1 MSTSINKSEQSKRPD
16 STQDFGINAAK
27 STMQYTLSKLYAS
40 LMSFILILF
49 LARSLG
55 VSNFGLYTVLFSFY
69 VILGIAGSFGIGTAF
84 RNKLGDKKSFNE
96 ILVTGY
102 SLAIIFGAAVSIIGI
117 LLSSYMAS
125 LYPAALALHPNLAF
139 LFELTSLI
147 VLVFVLNNIT
157 LSALVAINKTKHASI
172 VNVLFSSAQIASIVV
187 LVLLGYNVFGAM
199 LGMLIGILVGFF
211 AGIIFL
217 LKQTKLRLVSPTLQA
232 LKDLISY
239 SFPIMVSNIAVL
251 GASSFSVI
259 YLGTY
264 VTPFILGNYSASFR
278 IARIVETLILSTTFV
293 MVPIL
298 SNMFRS
304 NDIKHKINSIFNS
317 ALYYML
323 LFLIPFLVYA
333 ISSATPLSRLL
344 FSHQY
349 MLAHSYLQIMLL
361 GFGLFSITNFST
373 ALLVS
378 HGDTKSFMLY
388 QLLVIFIEF
397 LLLFLITPLF
407 KTIGVLVLLF
417 FIMPLVSNA
426 VFLKVLSDRF
436 SVKLERKIVL
446 MILPSILLFSVLYL
460 LSFAMHNSYYV
471 LIANL
476 ALTIV
481 LYPILL
487 VKFRLLTQKNIS
499 FMRQIESKL
508 PMVGIFL
515 GPILR
520 YAELWIKPASESEQQ
535 SVQK

>member
-1 MSTSINKSEQSKRPD
+1 MSTSTSKAEQKEISD
-16 STQDFGINAAK
+16 SMQDFGINAAK

-49 LARSLG
+49 LARYLG
-55 VSNFGLYTVLFSFY
+55 VNDFGLYTVLFSFY

-84 RNKLGDKKSFNE
+84 RNKLGDKKIFNE

-102 SLAIIFGAAVSIIGI
+102 SLAIIFGVAVSIIGI

-125 LYPAALALHPNLAF
+125 LYPAALALHPNLAS

-147 VLVFVLNNIT
+147 VLIFVLNNIT

-172 VNVLFSSAQIASIVV
+172 VNIVFSSVQIASIVI

-199 LGMLIGILVGFF
+199 LGMLIGILAGFCI
-211 AGIIFL
+211 GIVSLFS
-217 LKQTKLRLVSPTLQA
+217 QTKLKWVLPNMQA
-232 LKDLISY
+232 VKNLMLY
-239 SFPIMVSNIAVL
+239 SFPVMVSNIAVL
-251 GASSFSVI
+251 GVSSFSVI

-293 MVPIL
+293 IVPVL
-298 SNMFRS
+298 SNIFRS
-304 NDIKHKINSIFNS
+304 NDIKHKLNSIFNS

-333 ISSATPLSRLL
+333 ISSATPISRLL

-349 MLAHSYLQIMLL
+349 LLAHSYLQIMLL
-361 GFGLFSITNFST
+361 GFGLFSVTNFST

-388 QLLVIFIEF
+388 QLALVFIEF
-397 LLLFLITPLF
+397 MLLFLITPLF
-407 KTIGVLVLLF
+407 KTMGVLVLLF
-417 FIMPLVSNA
+417 FIMPIVSNV

-436 SVKLERKIVL
+436 SVKIERRIIL
-446 MILPSILLFSVLYL
+446 MIVPSIILFGVLYL

-471 LIANL
+471 LVANL

-487 VKFRLLTQKNIS
+487 VKFKLLTQKNID
-499 FMRQIESKL
+499 FMRQLQSKL

-515 GPILR
+515 GPIMR
-520 YAELWIKPASESEQQ
+520 YAELCMGKPGQQ
-535 SVQK
+535 SMQK